1 MENHLPRVFGLT
13 CQRPFGKTATEI
25 SERLDMKW
33 HGPLSPGV
41 CRAAADLGIKE
52 GRKTMKGKI
61 ER

>member
-41 CRAAADLGIKE
+41 CRAARTGKSEKAQKMKE
-52 GRKTMKGKI
+52 QT
-61 ER
+61 